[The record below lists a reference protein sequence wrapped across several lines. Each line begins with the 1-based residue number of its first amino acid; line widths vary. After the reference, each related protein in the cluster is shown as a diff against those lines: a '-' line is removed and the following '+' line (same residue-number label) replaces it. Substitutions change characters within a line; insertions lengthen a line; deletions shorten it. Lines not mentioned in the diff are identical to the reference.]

1 MWHMSTIIPDITITA
16 KAAQKVYTLLAE
28 DGDFDLML
36 RVYIEGGGCSGLQ
49 YRFTFDPQKRPY
61 DQTMKVSVPMLHA
74 EDETLFSAETLGLNA
89 DAEIPKDSHI
99 QVAIDH
105 LSYPLLKGATI
116 DYVIDASG
124 EYFAVRNPHAS
135 GQCGCGSSFSV

>member
-1 MWHMSTIIPDITITA
+1 MISLMSTAIPDITITA
-16 KAAQKVYTLLAE
+16 KAAQKVYTLLA
-28 DGDFDLML
+28 GDVDLML

-49 YRFTFDPQKRPY
+49 YRFTFDPEQRPY
-61 DQTMKVSVPMLHA
+61 DQTMDVSVPMFDPNN
-74 EDETLFSAETLGLNA
+74 ERLFSAETLGLKA
-89 DAEIPKDSHI
+89 DATIPDGSMI

-105 LSYPLLKGATI
+105 LSYPLLKGAII

-135 GQCGCGSSFSV
+135 GQCGCGASFSV